1 MKVVILLII
10 CLFSTSSFAVKIKL
24 ATIVPKG
31 TSWAN
36 TLKAFSKEVKQ
47 KTKKKV
53 KIQIYY
59 GGVQGDEPDVLRK
72 TRIGQLHGAIFTG
85 KTLGDIFPDIRSI
98 EIPFNYYHDE
108 SKAVAAIKSQR
119 KYFDENLEKKG
130 FVNLGFYS
138 IGKVYVVSTKEVKSI
153 TDLQGIK
160 MWAWEGDKVV
170 HAMIKSLGLVS
181 VPLALPD
188 VLSSLSTGMIE
199 AAYAPPLG
207 ILALQWQSKVK
218 YLVDFPT
225 AYTIGALLIS
235 NKRWKRI
242 SPENQKLVKEIA
254 KKHIDKANE
263 LAIED
268 NKKALAQ
275 LKELGVKFVS
285 FPKEDLAKAEKIR
298 KNVIKLLEGPV
309 LSSQTIQSVESGR

>member
-1 MKVVILLII
+1 MKAMILIII
-10 CLFSTSSFAVKIKL
+10 CLLSTSSFAAKIKL

-36 TLKAFSKEVKQ
+36 TLKAFSKDVKKQ
-47 KTKKKV
+47 TNKKV

-108 SKAVAAIKSQR
+108 QKAIKAIQNQ
-119 KYFDENLEKKG
+119 KPYFDKNLAKKG

-153 TDLQGIK
+153 TDLKGIK

-170 HAMIKSLGLVS
+170 QAMIKSLGLVS

-207 ILALQWQSKVK
+207 ILALQWQSKIK
-218 YLVDFPT
+218 YLIDFPT

-235 NKRWKRI
+235 QKKWDKI
-242 SPENQKLVKEIA
+242 SKENQQIIRKLA
-254 KKHIDKANE
+254 TKHIDKANE

-268 NKKALAQ
+268 NKKALLQ
-275 LKELGVKFVS
+275 LKKLGVKFVR
-285 FPKEDLAKAEKIR
+285 FPKKDIAKAEKIR
-298 KNVIKLLEGPV
+298 KRVIGLLEGEV
-309 LSSQTIQSVESGR
+309 LSSKTIKAVELGR